1 MENARALMPELRR
14 ELEALVRIPSI
25 SAPGR
30 IDQPLLDAFEMTS
43 RLFAEAG
50 VAVDRL
56 DLPDTAPVV
65 TGTIPAPEGAPTVL
79 LYSHYDVVPAG
90 DEALW
95 TSPPFEPTERDGALF
110 GRGVA
115 DTKSNIVAHV
125 GALRA
130 WGGRPPVGIK
140 LCIEGYEEIGS
151 GALTAYPPTDPER
164 FQADA
169 LVIGDM
175 GSIRPGMPTLTT
187 ALRGMA
193 NVTLEVRTLESGK
206 HSGMYGGAAPDALLA
221 VLRALASLH
230 DANGDVAVAGLRRDE
245 WEGEQQPEEDFRE
258 LGTVLD
264 GMPLIGTGGL
274 GSRVWSGPAITVV
287 GIDVPSV
294 DGAVNAVSPYAR
306 AVLNV
311 RVHPEQ
317 DAAEAQ
323 DAVIRHLRAQR
334 PFGIELDVRP
344 GRDRQRLRGA
354 DRGAGLRRGAGRV
367 VGGLGP
373 RRDAGRQRRLDPD
386 RERARRGAARRRGPA
401 RRDHGRVRQHPRAGR
416 AAAPERV
423 RERDRRGGRLLR
435 PLRGGVGGAMSA
447 HVDGTGGFG
456 ETEGGFAQRV
466 LARIEAVGN
475 KVPDPAIL
483 FLAMCVGVIVLSQL
497 LDWLNVSVTSEVV
510 AHDPAVD
517 DSLDGVSSLPTTPR
531 PRTTRSRPRPSR
543 CRAC

>member
-1 MENARALMPELRR
+1 MDNVVGQDVAGRARALMPELRR
-14 ELEALVRIPSI
+14 ELEALVRIPSV
-25 SAPGR
+25 SVPGR
-30 IDQPLLDAFEMTS
+30 VDPPLLEAFELTS
-43 RLFAEAG
+43 RLFADAG
-50 VAVDRL
+50 VTVDRL

-65 TGTIPAPEGAPTVL
+65 TGEIPAPPGAPTIL

-95 TSPPFEPTERDGALF
+95 TSPPFEPTERDGALV

-130 WGGRPPVGIK
+130 WDGRPPVGIK
-140 LCIEGYEEIGS
+140 VCIEGYEEIGS
-151 GALTAYPPTDPER
+151 GALTSYPVTDPGR

-206 HSGMYGGAAPDALLA
+206 HSGQYGGAAPDALLA
-221 VLRALASLH
+221 VMRAIASLH
-230 DANGDVAVAGLRRDE
+230 DANGDVAVAGLRRNE
-245 WEGEQQPEEDFRE
+245 WDGEQQPEEDFRE

-264 GMPLIGTGGL
+264 GVPLIGTGGL
-274 GSRVWSGPAITVV
+274 GSRVWSGPAITVI

-306 AVLNV
+306 AALNV

-323 DAVIRHLRAQR
+323 DAVIRHLREQR

-344 GRDRQRLRGA
+344 GPTGNGFA
-354 DRGAGLRRGAGRV
+354 AATG
-367 VGGLGP
+367 
-373 RRDAGRQRRLDPD
+373 
-386 RERARRGAARRRGPA
+386 GAAYDA
-401 RRDHGRVRQHPRAGR
+401 AR
-416 AAAPERV
+416 AAWAAAWGRDVLLAGSGGSIPIVSALAQALPDAEALLVGTTDGFANIHGPDERLLLSEFENATV
-423 RERDRRGGRLLR
+423 AEADFLGRYAAAWAGGR
-435 PLRGGVGGAMSA
+435 
-447 HVDGTGGFG
+447 
-456 ETEGGFAQRV
+456 
-466 LARIEAVGN
+466 
-475 KVPDPAIL
+475 
-483 FLAMCVGVIVLSQL
+483 
-497 LDWLNVSVTSEVV
+497 
-510 AHDPAVD
+510 
-517 DSLDGVSSLPTTPR
+517 
-531 PRTTRSRPRPSR
+531 
-543 CRAC
+543 

>member
-1 MENARALMPELRR
+1 VDNVVGQDVAGRARALMPELRR
-14 ELEALVRIPSI
+14 ELEALVRIPSV
-25 SAPGR
+25 SVPGR
-30 IDQPLLDAFEMTS
+30 VDPPLLEAFELTS
-43 RLFAEAG
+43 RLFADAG
-50 VAVDRL
+50 VTVDRL

-65 TGTIPAPEGAPTVL
+65 TGEIPAPPGAPTIL

-95 TSPPFEPTERDGALF
+95 TSPPFEPTERDGALV

-130 WGGRPPVGIK
+130 WDGRPPVGIK
-140 LCIEGYEEIGS
+140 VCIEGYEEIGS
-151 GALTAYPPTDPER
+151 GALTSYPVTDPGR

-206 HSGMYGGAAPDALLA
+206 HSGQYGGAAPDALLA
-221 VLRALASLH
+221 VMRAIASLH
-230 DANGDVAVAGLRRDE
+230 DANGDVAVAGLRRNE
-245 WEGEQQPEEDFRE
+245 WDGEQQPEEDFRE

-264 GMPLIGTGGL
+264 GVPLIGTGGL
-274 GSRVWSGPAITVV
+274 GSRVWSGPAITVI

-306 AVLNV
+306 AALNV

-323 DAVIRHLRAQR
+323 DAVIRHLREQR

-344 GRDRQRLRGA
+344 GPTGNGFA
-354 DRGAGLRRGAGRV
+354 AATG
-367 VGGLGP
+367 
-373 RRDAGRQRRLDPD
+373 
-386 RERARRGAARRRGPA
+386 GAAYDA
-401 RRDHGRVRQHPRAGR
+401 AR
-416 AAAPERV
+416 AAWAAAWGRDVLLAGSGGSIPIVSALAQALPDAEALLVGTTDGFANIHGPDERLLLSEFENATV
-423 RERDRRGGRLLR
+423 AEADFLGRYAAAWAGGR
-435 PLRGGVGGAMSA
+435 
-447 HVDGTGGFG
+447 
-456 ETEGGFAQRV
+456 
-466 LARIEAVGN
+466 
-475 KVPDPAIL
+475 
-483 FLAMCVGVIVLSQL
+483 
-497 LDWLNVSVTSEVV
+497 
-510 AHDPAVD
+510 
-517 DSLDGVSSLPTTPR
+517 
-531 PRTTRSRPRPSR
+531 
-543 CRAC
+543 